1 MPDFR
6 EIKSF
11 KNYVMKNEQS
21 GVLTP
26 ASKKEIKYLIQGPG
40 NTASPENKHENVCRS
55 FGTMDLWNI
64 QKSRRSGM
72 TMLRRNH

>member
-1 MPDFR
+1 
-6 EIKSF
+6 
-11 KNYVMKNEQS
+11 MKNEQS

-55 FGTMDLWNI
+55 FGTMDPVSYTHLTLPTKRI
-64 QKSRRSGM
+64 V
-72 TMLRRNH
+72 